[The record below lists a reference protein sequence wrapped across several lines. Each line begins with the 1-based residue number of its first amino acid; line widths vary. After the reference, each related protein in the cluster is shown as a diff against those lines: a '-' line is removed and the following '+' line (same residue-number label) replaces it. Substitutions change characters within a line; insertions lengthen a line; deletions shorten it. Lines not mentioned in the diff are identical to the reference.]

1 MWVGFDSKDIEA
13 ILGDFKDVMSE
24 VPGKTD
30 VVKMDIQLQAN
41 TQVISQI
48 PYRLPDRLKEAVK
61 HELDDLREADIIEA
75 SDSHWASPLV
85 PVAKPNGKV
94 RLCVDFRHLISITPQ
109 QQSYIPCLDY
119 ILDKVGQS
127 HVLSKLDLSKGF
139 HQVLMSDASK
149 DLTTFVCPFG
159 KYRCCWM
166 PFGLKNAPAVFHPA
180 SYGESVGF
188 MQ

>member
-1 MWVGFDSKDIEA
+1 MSAVNYRIEEVDNRKKCKTVHVNNLKSYKERELEVCALTVVAEENEMEEKGNSLHVEACVGFDSKDIEA

-30 VVKMDIQLQAN
+30 LVKMDIQLQAN
-41 TQVISQI
+41 TQVISQM

-61 HELDDLREADIIEA
+61 HELDALREADIIEA

-94 RLCVDFRHLISITPQ
+94 RLCVDFRHLNSISPQ
-109 QQSYIPCLDY
+109 QQSYIPCLDD

-127 HVLSKLDLSKGF
+127 HVL
-139 HQVLMSDASK
+139 
-149 DLTTFVCPFG
+149 
-159 KYRCCWM
+159 
-166 PFGLKNAPAVFHPA
+166 
-180 SYGESVGF
+180 
-188 MQ
+188 